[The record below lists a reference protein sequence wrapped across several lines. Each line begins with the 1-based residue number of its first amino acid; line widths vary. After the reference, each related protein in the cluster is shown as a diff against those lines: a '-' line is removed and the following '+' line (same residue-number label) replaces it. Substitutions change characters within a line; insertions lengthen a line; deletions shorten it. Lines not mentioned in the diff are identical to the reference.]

1 MLEISIKDG
10 KIYSYIRD
18 KWLVCTPEEK
28 VRQEFVCKLVND
40 FGYPLDAME
49 EEYKPDM
56 EARGIRSTRAD
67 LAVYR
72 TPEERKKNYNAF
84 IVVEFKAENV
94 KIRIRDFYQGTEYAN
109 KLHAQFLILHNAHET
124 NFYAVDQ
131 KMIPNRED
139 AFTQIATIPKYEEI
153 NNTKKIEEIK
163 KQTKTFSR
171 EEFTKMLRVCHN
183 IIRNNDKLSPEAAFD
198 EISKILFMK
207 IRFERDKKGVQV
219 FTIQEYKRQKAID
232 EEYNKN
238 RGIKDPIPFMQTLF
252 NDTKRD
258 FKNDHLFDEHEV
270 IKIRENSF
278 EQIIEKLQIYNLSDT
293 SDDVK
298 GIAFEQFLGTTF
310 RGELGQFFTPR
321 TIVNFMTEILDPQE
335 GELVCD
341 PCCGSGGFLIS
352 VFDYVKE
359 KIERDIQERKDKV
372 KADLTA
378 EYPEDMSEDQ
388 QIELNERIDKVFKQL
403 NRELEHIHADNPS
416 KYSRLDILSY
426 KSIFGTDANPRMA
439 RTSKMNMIMH
449 GDGHGGVHHHDGL
462 ININGI
468 FEGRFDVILTN
479 PPFGS
484 SVDKEQY
491 INWDDI
497 ENDQERIKQYKEEYG
512 NDYEKQ
518 LKELQRIA
526 DIIPGDDKKSKKQKS
541 LLNFYETG
549 KMSAL
554 TEVLFIERCLR
565 LLKPGGRMGI
575 VLPEGVLNNSNL
587 QKVRE
592 YFEGQAKII
601 LICSIPQDV
610 FIKAGATVKPSL
622 VFLKKFTKEES
633 EQYNTVVGKA
643 RKTVDEKYIG
653 TIQAIEDEYNTKL
666 ITKAIYNTRMKQVEL
681 KKQEEMKPLIKE
693 WFDYQIPIAKVEKAG
708 ITTTGAPCEN
718 ELDDVLSEYRAYN
731 AKNPL
736 WDVKGALWDY
746 ILSDDLTVSKFDL
759 KKQVVVGDL
768 I

>member
-1 MLEISIKDG
+1 MLKVDIKNG
-10 KIYSYIRD
+10 KIYSFIRD
-18 KWLVCTPEEK
+18 KWLVCTPEEE
-28 VRQEFVCKLVND
+28 VRQGFIGTLVNN
-40 FGYPLDAME
+40 FGYSLEQMDE
-49 EEYKPDM
+49 ERQVNNSQ
-56 EARGIRSTRAD
+56 RGQGKARAD
-67 LAVYR
+67 IIVWK
-72 TPEERKKNYNAF
+72 TIEDKKQNKAAF
-84 IVVEFKAENV
+84 IVVECKAENV
-94 KIRIRDFYQGTEYAN
+94 KIHEEDYYQGYNYASW
-109 KLHAQFLILHNAHET
+109 AGASFFVTT
-124 NFYAVDQ
+124 N
-131 KMIPNRED
+131 NRETKYFNVD
-139 AFTQIATIPKYEEI
+139 KTMMPKKLEEIVTIPTAEEAD
-153 NNTKKIEEIK
+153 NERRVKEILS
-163 KQTKTFSR
+163 QTKTFSR
-171 EEFTKMLRVCHN
+171 EEFTTMLLKCHN

-198 EISKILFMK
+198 EISKILFIK
-207 IRFERDKKGVQV
+207 INYEREQKGKEIFRVD
-219 FTIQEYKRQKAID
+219 EYERREALHEKEIRP
-232 EEYNKN
+232 NL
-238 RGIKDPIPFMQTLF
+238 RGTSKDLPYMQFMFL
-252 NDTKRD
+252 NTKEQ
-258 FKNDHLFDEHEV
+258 FKNDHLFEENEI
-270 IKIRENSF
+270 IKIRETSF
-278 EQIIEKLQIYNLSDT
+278 KAILKLLEKYNLSDT

-298 GIAFEQFLGTTF
+298 GIAFEQFLGRTF

-321 TIVNFMTEILDPQE
+321 TIVDFMTEILDPQE

-341 PCCGSGGFLIS
+341 PCCGSGGFLIKA
-352 VFDYVKE
+352 FDYIKE
-359 KIERDIQERKDKV
+359 KIERDIQEKKDKI
-372 KADLTA
+372 KEQLTA
-378 EYPEDMSEDQ
+378 EYPEVMSESQ

-403 NRELEHIHADNPS
+403 NRELEHIRADNPNE
-416 KYSRLDILSY
+416 YSRLDVLSY

-484 SVDKEQY
+484 SVAKDQY
-491 INWDDI
+491 IEQDDI
-497 ENDQERIKQYKEEYG
+497 ESDKERIAYYKNLYGAEYVR
-512 NDYEKQ
+512 Q

-526 DIIPGDDKKSKKQKS
+526 DIVPGDDKKLKKEKS

-622 VFLKKFTKEES
+622 VFFKKFTKEES
-633 EQYNTVVGKA
+633 EQYTNVVENA
-643 RKTVDEKYIG
+643 RKTVEQKYIDK
-653 TIQAIEDEYNTKL
+653 IQAIEDEYNAKL
-666 ITKAIYNTRMKQVEL
+666 ITKAIYNARMKQIEL

-718 ELDDVLSEYRAYN
+718 ELNDVLAEYRAYN
-731 AKNPL
+731 TQNPL
-736 WDVKGALWDY
+736 WEERGPLWDY
-746 ILSDDLTVSKFDL
+746 ILNNNLIVSKFDIE
-759 KKQVVVGDL
+759 KQIVVGDL
-768 I
+768 M